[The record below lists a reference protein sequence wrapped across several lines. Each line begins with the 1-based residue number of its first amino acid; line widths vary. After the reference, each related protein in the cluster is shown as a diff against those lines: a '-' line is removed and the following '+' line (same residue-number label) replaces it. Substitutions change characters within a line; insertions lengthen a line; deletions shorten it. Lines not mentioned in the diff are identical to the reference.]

1 MEIAETDRL
10 TAGVYFRTLTQVL
23 GSPGQFFEAMPE
35 GIGLKQPF
43 LFLLMSSLFFTGA
56 SLTCVPDR
64 HMLMGGILFS
74 NSVLMPF
81 ITSGVTFLVM
91 TMIMGRRVSF
101 SRFFAVYAFSGG
113 VTMLASWIPLF
124 VWITEPWRWGLILM
138 GLVKG
143 CGLKWM
149 QAMGIL
155 SVSIVVL
162 MLFFWSLSPVL
173 VYLKGILN

>member
-1 MEIAETDRL
+1 MEIAENNKFSI
-10 TAGVYFRTLTQVL
+10 GFYFRTLTQML

-64 HMLMGGILFS
+64 HVRMGGILFS
-74 NSVLMPF
+74 NAVLMPF
-81 ITSGVTFLVM
+81 ITSSVAFLAM
-91 TMIMGRRVSF
+91 TMIMGRRVGF

-149 QAMGIL
+149 QAVVIL

-173 VYLKGILN
+173 VYVKGVLN